1 MKDTLFKLLNIL
13 SKRQKRN
20 VVGIGFMILIGA
32 ILETLGVSLIVPL
45 AQAIMDAESLAQNRY
60 VILIQDILHL
70 EDMNQ
75 FVVVLLLTVVGVY
88 VIKNLYLLGMN
99 YVQARFVNNNQFLS
113 VNYMLEEYLN
123 RPYEFYLNADIPTVF
138 RTVDSDVPK
147 VFTVLMEFIQLMT
160 EVVVAI
166 FLCVVLVVVDPVMTF
181 AIAIILL
188 VMTVTIVKIVKP
200 KLNKMG
206 LETQTIQARM
216 GKWRNQSI
224 FGIKDVKILHKE
236 KFFVDNFASHSA
248 KAAAI
253 NSRYVVFNNA
263 PRLLIETVCIGG
275 LLSYMAIAIILG
287 QQISELATQIMA
299 FAVAAVRLMPSVNR
313 INTHLTNIAY
323 FAPSVDYVY
332 ANVDF
337 RDYKEERRYGSTK
350 IEDKEPIVVKESIR
364 LNKIDYAYP
373 NTDKLILEQA
383 DMEIPI
389 GKSVGI
395 IGPSGA
401 GKTTAVD
408 IIMGLLDVRSGTI
421 TCGGRNVMENYAS
434 WLSHIGYIPQTIY
447 LTDDPIRD
455 NIAFGVNRDEIDD
468 ERIWKVLEEAQ
479 LKEFVES
486 LPEGLDT
493 SVGERGVRISG
504 GQRQRLGIARALYHN
519 PEILVFDEATSAL
532 DTDTETAIM
541 EAIDSFHGKKT
552 LIIIAHRLRT
562 IENCD
567 MIFKVEDGKITE
579 TTLEGKQ

>member
-1 MKDTLFKLLNIL
+1 MRDTLVKLLSIL

-20 VVGIGFMILIGA
+20 VVEIGFMILIGA

-45 AQAIMDAESLAQNRY
+45 AQAIMDADTLAQNEY
-60 VILIQDILHL
+60 VIRIREMFHL

-75 FVVVLLLTVVGVY
+75 FMVLLLFVVVAVY
-88 VIKNLYLLGMN
+88 IVKNLYLLVMN
-99 YVQARFVNNNQFLS
+99 YVQAKFVNNNQFLS

-147 VFTVLMEFIQLMT
+147 MFTVLMEFIQLAT
-160 EVVVAI
+160 EVVVSI
-166 FLCVVLVVVDPVMTF
+166 FLCMVLVIVDPIMTGAIALILVVMT
-181 AIAIILL
+181 L
-188 VMTVTIVKIVKP
+188 TIVKVVKP

-206 LETQTIQARM
+206 LENQAIQARM

-224 FGIKDVKILHKE
+224 FGIKDVKVLHKE
-236 KFFVDNFASHSA
+236 KFFVDNFASHST
-248 KAAAI
+248 KAAAL

-287 QQISELATQIMA
+287 QNISELATQIMA

-337 RDYKEERRYGSTK
+337 RDYREERRYGSTK
-350 IEDKEPIVVKESIR
+350 IEEKDPIVVKDSIC

-408 IIMGLLDVRSGTI
+408 IILGLLDVQGGTI
-421 TCGGRNVMENYAS
+421 TCGGQNVMDNYAS

-455 NIAFGVNRDEIDD
+455 NIAFGINRNEIDD
-468 ERIWKVLEEAQ
+468 KRIWEVLEEAQ

-532 DTDTETAIM
+532 DTETETAIM

-567 MIFKVEDGKITE
+567 MIFRVEGGKITE

>member
-1 MKDTLFKLLNIL
+1 MKDTLFKLLSIL

-20 VVGIGFMILIGA
+20 MVGIGIMILIGA

-45 AQAIMDAESLAQNRY
+45 AQAIMDADTLAQNQY
-60 VILIQDILHL
+60 VIMIMEILCL

-75 FVVVLLLTVVGVY
+75 FMVMLLFVVVVVF
-88 VIKNLYLLGMN
+88 VIKNLYLLVMN
-99 YVQARFVNNNQFLS
+99 YVQAKFVNNNQFLS

-147 VFTVLMEFIQLMT
+147 MFTVIMEFIQLAT
-160 EVVVAI
+160 EVVVSI
-166 FLCVVLVVVDPVMTF
+166 FLCMVLVVVDPIMTGTIALILVVMT
-181 AIAIILL
+181 L
-188 VMTVTIVKIVKP
+188 TIVKIVKP

-206 LETQTIQARM
+206 LENQAIQARM

-224 FGIKDVKILHKE
+224 FGIKDVKVLHKE
-236 KFFVDNFASHSA
+236 KFFVDNFASHST
-248 KAAAI
+248 KAAAL

-275 LLSYMAIAIILG
+275 LLSYMAIAIMLG
-287 QQISELATQIMA
+287 QDISELATQIMA
-299 FAVAAVRLMPSVNR
+299 FAVAAIRLMPSVNR

-332 ANVDF
+332 DNVDF
-337 RDYKEERRYGSTK
+337 RDYKEERRFGSAQ
-350 IEDKEPIVVKESIR
+350 IEEKAPIVVKDNIC

-373 NTDKLILEQA
+373 NTSKLILEQA

-408 IIMGLLDVRSGTI
+408 IILGLLDVQGGTI
-421 TCGGRNVMENYAS
+421 TCGGQNVMDNYAS

-455 NIAFGVNRDEIDD
+455 NIAFGINRNEIDD
-468 ERIWKVLEEAQ
+468 KRIWEVLEEAQ

-532 DTDTETAIM
+532 DTETETAIM

-567 MIFKVEDGKITE
+567 MIFKVEGGKITE

>member
-1 MKDTLFKLLNIL
+1 MKDTLVKLLSIL

-45 AQAIMDAESLAQNRY
+45 AQAIMDADTLAQNEY
-60 VILIQDILHL
+60 VIMIQEILHL

-75 FVVVLLLTVVGVY
+75 FMVMLLFLVVAVFVV
-88 VIKNLYLLGMN
+88 KNLYLLVMN
-99 YVQARFVNNNQFLS
+99 YVQAKFVNNNQFLS

-147 VFTVLMEFIQLMT
+147 MFTVLMEFIQLAT
-160 EVVVAI
+160 EVVVSI
-166 FLCVVLVVVDPVMTF
+166 FLCLVLVVVDPIMTITIALILVVMT
-181 AIAIILL
+181 L
-188 VMTVTIVKIVKP
+188 TIVKVVKP

-206 LETQTIQARM
+206 LENQAIQARM

-224 FGIKDVKILHKE
+224 FGIKDVKVLHKE
-236 KFFVDNFASHSA
+236 KFFVDNFASHST
-248 KAAAI
+248 KAAAL

-287 QQISELATQIMA
+287 QDISELATQIMA

-337 RDYKEERRYGSTK
+337 RDYKEERRFGSAR
-350 IEDKEPIVVKESIR
+350 IEEKEPIVVKDSIC

-373 NTDKLILEQA
+373 NTNKLILEQA

-408 IIMGLLDVRSGTI
+408 IILGLLDVQGGTI
-421 TCGGRNVMENYAS
+421 TCGGKNVMDNYAS

-455 NIAFGVNRDEIDD
+455 NIAFGINRDEIDD
-468 ERIWKVLEEAQ
+468 KRIWEVLEEAQ

-532 DTDTETAIM
+532 DTETETAIM

-567 MIFKVEDGKITE
+567 MIFRVEGGKIAE
-579 TTLEGKQ
+579 TTLEKK